1 MIMFLGDKCVS
12 VVKNRAKGRDVGMDT
27 SSISWGFREGLA
39 TMSCVCE
46 NLKAVE
52 ASLAGIWKQTLLALK
67 SSTRK
72 GPGVR
77 RYLLYVLAI

>member
-1 MIMFLGDKCVS
+1 MIMLLGDKCVS
-12 VVKNRAKGRDVGMDT
+12 VVKNRAKGRYVSVDK
-27 SSISWGFREGLA
+27 SSVSWGFREGLA
-39 TMSCVCE
+39 TMSCVRE

-52 ASLAGIWKQTLLALK
+52 AGIWKRTLLALK